1 MRTLGL
7 VACCFALLVGG
18 STGWALESSP
28 LASLEAAGATPTAG
42 IPPDNG
48 RIGIFTDPAGTQH
61 CGAIPLG
68 GIGMLYL
75 FADLAGETA
84 AGITVA
90 EFRIQVTNP
99 AGYLFIYTP
108 PPAAVVSIGNPLDTT
123 PEDPDDASGVDVAYS
138 TCQAGPRVPLGVVQV
153 INMSGGPTDF
163 LVQRRSPP
171 TNSGIPCPLSTQCD
185 IPNYTAVCYGPCG
198 VDATGSAIISRASIN
213 DPGCTESYACPSDCP
228 DAPCVDLVVD
238 GPGAACEGEP
248 VTLTLTATNCSA
260 VPEDIDLFA
269 DYAPLQSFTGVP
281 PGGSVSAPYTFVHVA
296 CGALH
301 PTGAVARHAGCPEPF
316 GTEVMHPVQCDSRLC
331 GGNLPPDCSA
341 AAASLEELWP
351 PNDKLVAVSIVGV
364 VEPNGDSLTV
374 LIQQVTSDEPSGYFG
389 DRTCPDAFR
398 DGSNAWRLR
407 AERDPQGNGRVYTL
421 RYVARDA
428 SGLTCRGEA
437 KVCVPKNRHQGCV
450 EDDTVYETRF
460 CDFASPGR
468 DERLDPIRV
477 TNVRGAGAEIG
488 FATEAAGAVR
498 LEVYDIRG
506 RLVRVLDGDFPAGQ
520 HAVRWDGR
528 DGAGQPA
535 ATGIYLFRMQ
545 VGDRVHTAKTVIVR

>member
-1 MRTLGL
+1 
-7 VACCFALLVGG
+7 
-18 STGWALESSP
+18 
-28 LASLEAAGATPTAG
+28 
-42 IPPDNG
+42 
-48 RIGIFTDPAGTQH
+48 
-61 CGAIPLG
+61 
-68 GIGMLYL
+68 
-75 FADLAGETA
+75 
-84 AGITVA
+84 
-90 EFRIQVTNP
+90 
-99 AGYLFIYTP
+99 
-108 PPAAVVSIGNPLDTT
+108 
-123 PEDPDDASGVDVAYS
+123 
-138 TCQAGPRVPLGVVQV
+138 
-153 INMSGGPTDF
+153 
-163 LVQRRSPP
+163 
-171 TNSGIPCPLSTQCD
+171 
-185 IPNYTAVCYGPCG
+185 
-198 VDATGSAIISRASIN
+198 
-213 DPGCTESYACPSDCP
+213 
-228 DAPCVDLVVD
+228 
-238 GPGAACEGEP
+238 
-248 VTLTLTATNCSA
+248 
-260 VPEDIDLFA
+260 
-269 DYAPLQSFTGVP
+269 
-281 PGGSVSAPYTFVHVA
+281 
-296 CGALH
+296 
-301 PTGAVARHAGCPEPF
+301 
-316 GTEVMHPVQCDSRLC
+316 
-331 GGNLPPDCSA
+331 
-341 AAASLEELWP
+341 
-351 PNDKLVAVSIVGV
+351 VSIVGV

-398 DGSNAWRLR
+398 DGANSWRLR

-421 RYVARDA
+421 RYLARDA

-468 DERLDPIRV
+468 HERLDPIRV